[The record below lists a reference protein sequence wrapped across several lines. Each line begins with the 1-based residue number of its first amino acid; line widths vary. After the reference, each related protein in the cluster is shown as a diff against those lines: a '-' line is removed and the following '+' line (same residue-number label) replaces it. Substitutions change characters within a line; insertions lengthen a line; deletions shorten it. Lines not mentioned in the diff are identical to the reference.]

1 MPAILCLWLAAAVSW
16 WEPVRLRVAQ
26 HPAFFFAAWWI
37 LIGGISFAIFRGRRG
52 PRPEM
57 AWRRLRKASLL
68 TAAVLVVL
76 FLITLP
82 LPEISGHPPL
92 TIIPIALAL
101 PALVVLS
108 TIAAWLAGKE
118 LGLRG

>member
-16 WEPVRLRVAQ
+16 WEVARPRVAQ
-26 HPAFFFAAWWI
+26 HPALFFAAWWI
-37 LIGGISFAIFRGRRG
+37 LVGGTSFAIFRGRRE
-52 PRPEM
+52 PRPEA
-57 AWRRLRKASLL
+57 AWRRLRKASVI
-68 TAAVLVVL
+68 TAAVLVAL
-76 FLITLP
+76 FLLATLLP
-82 LPEISGHPPL
+82 LQEGHPPL
-92 TIIPIALAL
+92 TAIPIFLAF